1 MKRII
6 SLTLIPL
13 LVGFAIGY
21 TLSLS
26 ESDKDLLAVREAKA
40 DSENAPPSQ
49 IVDDEKEE
57 EENTPATAYEI
68 GSIEDIEEFLMSQN
82 GYTYI
87 SKEKAVEIFG
97 DKLIQL
103 PEELRHDF
111 ETTGKYFAD
120 TNLEEG
126 RISVGQYWINAAN
139 KKIIMVREFMPSK
152 DTKETFK
159 EHLKLSLD
167 NKGNPLYD
175 YPLKLSEDVYA
186 LMWGPCTELLDGSPF
201 EPSWIKSMIHAYW
214 IKDNIGITVSGIN
227 IKEDKFTDILIK
239 INSQI

>member
-1 MKRII
+1 MKKII
-6 SLTLIPL
+6 PLTLIPL

-21 TLSLS
+21 VLSVS
-26 ESDKDLLAVREAKA
+26 ENDKDLLAAREIKA
-40 DSENAPPSQ
+40 DSENTLPSQ
-49 IVDDEKEE
+49 IADDEKEG
-57 EENTPATAYEI
+57 ENTSATTYKTENVK
-68 GSIEDIEEFLMSQN
+68 EIEELLMVQN
-82 GYTYI
+82 EYTYI
-87 SKEKAVEIFG
+87 TKEKAVEIYG
-97 DKLIQL
+97 NKLIQL
-103 PEELRHDF
+103 PEELSHSF
-111 ETTGKYFAD
+111 ETTGNYFAD

-126 RISVGQYWINAAN
+126 RTSVGQYWIDADN
-139 KKIIMVREFMPSK
+139 KKIIMIREFMPSK

-227 IKEDKFTDILIK
+227 IGEDEFTDILTK